1 MLWKLARGKLREERA
16 VMATLAALIMLS
28 VLLAGAGTGLITRLA
43 GSGGALLERADA
55 PHLAQL
61 HTGSVDVAA
70 IAEFAADHPEITAHQ
85 VTPLLGIDGAQLLLD
100 GADQSSSV
108 QQNSL
113 VVPSRQRDLLL
124 DLQDRPVAEVE
135 RGTVWLPLLYEDSAA
150 VGSVVT
156 VAAPDGFRL
165 DLEVAGFLRDSA
177 MGPAIA
183 GSKRLA
189 VSAEDLAAVS
199 EHTGTVEHLISFWVL
214 DPSRD
219 LAAVRS
225 AYQEADL
232 PAAGPS
238 VDRSTFMLFT
248 VFAEGLVAALVL
260 LAAAM
265 VLVIGM
271 LTLRLALRTVL
282 ARDRREIAVLIA
294 LGISTRD
301 VRTLH
306 LLVHG
311 TLAGGAGAVGAVG
324 GVVLERVLSAPLT
337 RFLGET
343 GGPSQVIVPALT
355 ALLLVT
361 GVLAMVAGLLRRLHR
376 IGPLDVLRGIDAA
389 GGGDRPGRLRLH
401 RSPLPVGTSLGLMS
415 LLRRGSSAPL
425 LVTVFAVCTLLVM
438 VPASIATTLSSPQF
452 SAYFGLGAADVRI
465 DLPHTGTDSPARFER
480 AHRTLAEDPRV
491 AEHSALVTTRHL
503 IETAG
508 GEQLGLAV
516 SSGDRSATPGAY
528 IEGRAPAGEGE
539 IALSLLS
546 LSEAGVS
553 VGEKL
558 PIQVRGQWS
567 TLEVVGSYQDLT
579 NGGRTA
585 RGMLPADGEQVS
597 GYVLAAVLTPGTE
610 VAAVADDL
618 SVQLPGARVV
628 QTEATRSQL
637 LGPLGERVRTA
648 AALASSAAAALAA
661 LLAVMISRLWLAT
674 DAAALAVQRAL
685 GASPLTL
692 RAPYLTR
699 MLLSLLLGLGIGA
712 ALSLTAGQG
721 LFNLLIEGMF
731 GGMEHLFQGTSRIDL
746 VIDPLVTG
754 LAMPL
759 LLGTV
764 AALATLWACR
774 RPRTAAVRSLT
785 TE

>member
-1 MLWKLARGKLREERA
+1 
-16 VMATLAALIMLS
+16 MATLAALIMLS

-248 VFAEGLVAALVL
+248 VFAEGLAAALVL

-265 VLVIGM
+265 VLVIVL

-324 GVVLERVLSAPLT
+324 GVVLERVLSAPLA

-343 GGPSQVIVPALT
+343 GGPSQGIGPALA
-355 ALLLVT
+355 ALLP
-361 GVLAMVAGLLRRLHR
+361 GAGGRAGGAGLLRRLHR
-376 IGPLDVLRGIDAA
+376 SGPVDVRRGTGGRRSPAGA
-389 GGGDRPGRLRLH
+389 GGGARPGRLRLR
-401 RSPLPVGTSLGLMS
+401 RSPPPGGPGLGLMS

-452 SAYFGLGAADVRI
+452 STYFGLGAADVRI

-553 VGEKL
+553 VGEKR

-567 TLEVVGSYQDLT
+567 TREVVGSYQDLT
-579 NGGRTA
+579 NGGSTA

-597 GYVLAAVLTPGTE
+597 GYVLGAVLTPGTE

-746 VIDPLVTG
+746 VIDPLV
-754 LAMPL
+754 
-759 LLGTV
+759 
-764 AALATLWACR
+764 
-774 RPRTAAVRSLT
+774 
-785 TE
+785 